1 MCLSLMRKLNI
12 VGVGL
17 LQTDEQ
23 LHGVLNLIEVGSYDE
38 ARKVWLNHASEALGQ
53 TEEISTN
60 NSGNR
65 VDLHGDT
72 SNYTQAS
79 PMFR

>member
-1 MCLSLMRKLNI
+1 MCLYLMRKLNI

-53 TEEISTN
+53 TREISTN

-79 PMFR
+79 PMFW

>member
-1 MCLSLMRKLNI
+1 MCLYLMRKLNI

-79 PMFR
+79 PTFR